1 MSRNKSKADM
11 NIMRAKIFVGG
22 LPPSQ
27 TSESL
32 REFFLRFG
40 AIRDAQVLSNRETG
54 RAFDCLA
61 TSIAFCSPSI
71 FSCILPDGS
80 HGISF

>member
-54 RAFDCLA
+54 RALDLLA
-61 TSIAFCSPSI
+61 TSIASCSPSHV
-71 FSCILPDGS
+71 SRLILDGS
-80 HGISF
+80 LGISF